1 MKRLGLCASQAGLQ
15 LLEPLLQAGELEAIA
30 VPAGLLNAQRP
41 ELIRH
46 TDGPKGLLQEHWGEL
61 ELLVGALA
69 AGALVRLVAP
79 LLQHK
84 LHDPAVLLLAAEG
97 PTLLPLL
104 GGHSQQADTL
114 AEQLAPLLQANV
126 IQSGFSSSQGLP
138 ALDAL
143 GEAWGWRRGNGN
155 WDELMH
161 RAARHEPEVLYWRS
175 PRVSPGP
182 PARGAAGSEWGSAP
196 PRRRCTFGA

>member
-1 MKRLGLCASQAGLQ
+1 MKRLGLCASQAGLK
-15 LLEPLLQAGELEAIA
+15 LLEPLLQAGGLEAIA
-30 VPAGLLNAQRP
+30 VPTGLLNPQRP

-46 TDGPKGLLQEHWGEL
+46 AEGPKGLLQEHWGEL

-97 PTLLPLL
+97 PTLLPFL

-114 AEQLAPLLQANV
+114 AEQLAPLLQALSL
-126 IQSGFSSSQGLP
+126 I
-138 ALDAL
+138 
-143 GEAWGWRRGNGN
+143 
-155 WDELMH
+155 H
-161 RAARHEPEVLYWRS
+161 I
-175 PRVSPGP
+175 
-182 PARGAAGSEWGSAP
+182 
-196 PRRRCTFGA
+196 